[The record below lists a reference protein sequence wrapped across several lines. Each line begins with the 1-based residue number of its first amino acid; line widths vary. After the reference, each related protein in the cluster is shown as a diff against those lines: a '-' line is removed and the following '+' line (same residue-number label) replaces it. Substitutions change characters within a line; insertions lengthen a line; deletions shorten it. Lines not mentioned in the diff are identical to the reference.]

1 MCFVF
6 KKKNLHFGQ
15 LTEMNTAH
23 CNKLQC
29 MICFELYQIVS
40 VVSIQKIKQFKI
52 ATIHLLDQ
60 QEIDTELSNFTH
72 FRFRIQIRKRNPN
85 TPFLNFLFKITNIKF
100 IMHIAA
106 KITGKIREGD
116 EEERVRLTIIE
127 RGDCRAQS
135 LLLFFCSGIL
145 SGDSKGEGDV
155 LGFLV
160 GF

>member
-1 MCFVF
+1 
-6 KKKNLHFGQ
+6 
-15 LTEMNTAH
+15 MNRAH
-23 CNKLQC
+23 CNKFQC
-29 MICFELYQIVS
+29 MTCFELYQIVS
-40 VVSIQKIKQFKI
+40 VVSIQKIKQLKI
-52 ATIHLLDQ
+52 ATIHLFNR
-60 QEIDTELSNFTH
+60 QEIDSELSNFTH
-72 FRFRIQIRKRNPN
+72 FRLRIQIRKRNPN
-85 TPFLNFLFKITNIKF
+85 TTFLNFLFKITNFKF

-106 KITGKIREGD
+106 KITGKIREGN
-116 EEERVRLTIIE
+116 EEEKVRLTIME